1 MRKAIGFILSLSMVL
16 LCVTGCGTAAAPLK
30 NYAEPTPLT
39 KEQKQLVDLIS
50 TGDQQVLLFH
60 FKTEEAYKT
69 REFWV
74 ETYKGGKL
82 VDSRAAGLEWGD
94 KEAKPMDIQAAVTIT
109 HAPDYQWTFAVREQD
124 ALGASH
130 RSEPNRTYTAKG
142 GSAYTVIRGPVAIE
156 PDKEVVLYSNVFSED
171 GVLRTLDDPQ
181 SMNNAQTLKEYDY
194 VHLIK
199 CRFSKDYTL

>member
-1 MRKAIGFILSLSMVL
+1 MRKVIGLMLSLSMVL

-30 NYAEPTPLT
+30 NYAEPMPLT

-50 TGDQQVLLFH
+50 TGGQQVLLFH

-69 REFWV
+69 QELWV
-74 ETYKGGKL
+74 ETYKAGKL
-82 VDSRAAGLEWGD
+82 VDSWPAGLKLGD
-94 KEAKPMDIQAAVTIT
+94 EQAKPLDIQAAVTIT
-109 HAPDYQWTFAVREQD
+109 HTPDYQWSFAVREQD
-124 ALGASH
+124 GSGASQ

-156 PDKEVVLYSNVFSED
+156 SDKEIVLYANVFNE
-171 GVLRTLDDPQ
+171 GNVLRTFDDPQ
-181 SMNNAQTLKEYDY
+181 SLNNGEALQEYDY

-199 CRFSKDYTL
+199 CRFTKE